1 MISVPNL
8 FLVSSL
14 LLDAFFVSVS
24 FLAAFW
30 VRFRSGWLPVDGDY
44 RLEHYLPFLA
54 GLVVVYLLVF
64 KYWGLYRVRR
74 GVSGADELSR
84 IIPAVAVATLLVG
97 AATFLAHVLLFSRL
111 VVLFTGVFAALSTWV
126 ARRFLR
132 RLQIRLR
139 RSGVLSLTRLLVVGS
154 GASAKSMI
162 RRLRDNPGLGYAL
175 VGVVAEKSGARE
187 VEGVK
192 VVGTLPGLRKLIARM
207 EPNEVLFAL
216 PAGYLTRLEP
226 LLVELQDTPVRYRI
240 VSDLFGVIT
249 NPVETD
255 ELLGVPVFEMKE
267 APLNSRWNCF
277 LKRSSTWS
285 WGSRVRVGPPVMAL
299 CAVGVRLSS
308 PGPILFKQR
317 RVGRDG
323 RASICTSSAR
333 CGGERDGAF
342 TQKNDPRRTAFGTLL
357 RRTSLD
363 ELPQLYNVLQG
374 RMSLVGP
381 RPEVPALVAKFE
393 KTVPRYFERHQV
405 KSGIT
410 GWAQVHGLRGNTS
423 IEERVR
429 FDIYYI
435 ENWSLW
441 LDVTIL
447 FRTVLDILEHR
458 HAY

>member
-1 MISVPNL
+1 M
-8 FLVSSL
+8 
-14 LLDAFFVSVS
+14 
-24 FLAAFW
+24 
-30 VRFRSGWLPVDGDY
+30 Y
-44 RLEHYLPFLA
+44 Q
-54 GLVVVYLLVF
+54 
-64 KYWGLYRVRR
+64 
-74 GVSGADELSR
+74 
-84 IIPAVAVATLLVG
+84 G
-97 AATFLAHVLLFSRL
+97 AARGAQGYHLSGIIQDWERL
-111 VVLFTGVFAALSTWV
+111 HSHDP
-126 ARRFLR
+126 
-132 RLQIRLR
+132 
-139 RSGVLSLTRLLVVGS
+139 
-154 GASAKSMI
+154 AKSMI

-226 LLVELQDTPVRYRI
+226 LLVELQDTPLWGHHQPRGDRRAVGGACLRDEG
-240 VSDLFGVIT
+240 SAPEQPLELFPQAFLRPGR
-249 NPVETD
+249 
-255 ELLGVPVFEMKE
+255 GVP
-267 APLNSRWNCF
+267 
-277 LKRSSTWS
+277 
-285 WGSRVRVGPPVMAL
+285 RVRVGPPGDGAL
-299 CAVGVRLSS
+299 RGGGAAFLARAHPVQATAGDGKCFNMYKFRSM
-308 PGPILFKQR
+308 
-317 RVGRDG
+317 RVGSET
-323 RASICTSSAR
+323 A
-333 CGGERDGAF
+333 AF